1 MAKWMRDLVIGKNT
15 GESVE
20 GVSVP
25 DDDASQEDK
34 ENLKPK
40 KVRLTIKAI
49 DTATL
54 PDSTTPLPKKS
65 EQKPSKRCALTSPS
79 C

>member
-1 MAKWMRDLVIGKNT
+1 MYDLVIGMNT

-25 DDDASQEDK
+25 DDDASPEDK

-40 KVRLTIKAI
+40 KVLL
-49 DTATL
+49 DY
-54 PDSTTPLPKKS
+54 
-65 EQKPSKRCALTSPS
+65 
-79 C
+79 